1 MQLKKVKRLL
11 VISLLL
17 FLMLNVFVATGVL
30 IYHKLLSG
38 VLICFSLYVVLFKH
52 GWLKG
57 TISKI
62 VICFMLYQLTCC
74 LIHGEVATPL
84 YVNIL
89 ETLCWP
95 AVFLIACY
103 VFMKNLSRDDHK
115 WLFVFF
121 VVAFVLN
128 IVIYVMDFDMR
139 MYVLQD
145 NDVRSNLIFFMVCLI
160 PFAALIENNKT
171 RYMIYL
177 VIVAFS
183 VLSFKRTAMLVCV
196 AAVATELF
204 LNLDFQKNKGR
215 NIFFSLVFVSLGYFA
230 VSQIESHFGLS
241 VFERFEAIGV
251 DGGSGR
257 DDIYIEVWNHIQKL
271 PVEYVICG
279 RGHNGVKA
287 DGIVTEKWD
296 SSETLSAHTDFLEV
310 IYDYGIIGAILYLS
324 FIIQIVKVTRFWKY
338 NDFTYYR
345 AMIISLMVFLLISA
359 TSHLIL
365 YASYFTYIVI
375 FWAFMYVE
383 KEKYRSLKAV

>member
-1 MQLKKVKRLL
+1 MKTKRLL

-17 FLMLNVFVATGVL
+17 FLMLNLFVATGVL
-30 IYHKLLSG
+30 VYHKLLSG

-57 TISKI
+57 TIFQI

-74 LIHGEVATPL
+74 FIHGEVATPM

-95 AVFLIACY
+95 DVFLIACY
-103 VFMKNLSRDDHK
+103 VFMKNSSIDNRERLL
-115 WLFVFF
+115 LFFAA
-121 VVAFVLN
+121 AFILN
-128 IVIYVMDFDMR
+128 IVIYVLDFYKR
-139 MYVLQD
+139 MYVLQG
-145 NDVRSNLIFFMVCLI
+145 NDMRSNLIFFIVCLT

-171 RYMIYL
+171 RYLIYL
-177 VIVAFS
+177 VIFAFS

-196 AAVATELF
+196 AVVATELF
-204 LNLDFQKNKGR
+204 LNFDFKKNKGR
-215 NIFFSLVFVSLGYFA
+215 NIFFSLAFVFWGYFA

-241 VFERFEAIGV
+241 VFERFEAIGA

-257 DDIYIEVWNHIQKL
+257 DEIYIEVWNHMQKL
-271 PVEYVICG
+271 PIEYVVCG

-310 IYDYGIIGAILYLS
+310 IYDYGIIGAILYIS
-324 FIIQIVKVTRFWKY
+324 FIVQIVKVARFWK
-338 NDFTYYR
+338 NKNFTYYR

-375 FWAFMYVE
+375 FWAFMYIE
-383 KEKYRSLKAV
+383 KVKYRSSRTVYQ